1 MNPNYINTSL
11 PSVARTRP
19 DAAPSTETPLTGFTD
34 CHAGILGRLDAFKD
48 LPALIAA
55 ADRARA
61 VANDTVALFEHAVM
75 AHHGDEESELFPA
88 VLRWA
93 REGEEHDRVK
103 AMVQR
108 LTLEHRAIEKLWK
121 RHRSE
126 VEAAARGKP
135 SSLQKESA
143 DELVQAYRQHAVYE
157 EEAFLPL
164 ARNILHRDSA
174 HMAALGISLHMRHA
188 PIIPGYV

>member
-1 MNPNYINTSL
+1 MNHDYITSATANTS
-11 PSVARTRP
+11 TRP
-19 DAAPSTETPLTGFTD
+19 TDPPSIESPLTGFTD
-34 CHAGILGRLDAFKD
+34 CHAGILNRLDAFNN

-61 VANDTVALFEHAVM
+61 VANDTVALFEHAVV
-75 AHHGDEESELFPA
+75 AHHGDEERELFPA

-93 REGEEHDRVK
+93 TEGEEHARVN

-108 LTLEHRAIEKLWK
+108 LTLEHRSIEKLWK
-121 RHRSE
+121 RHRSD

-135 SSLQKESA
+135 SNLQKESA
-143 DELVQAYRQHAVYE
+143 EQLVQAYRQHAVFE
-157 EEAFLPL
+157 EEEFLPL
-164 ARNILHRDSA
+164 ARNILQRDSS
-174 HMAALGISLHMRHA
+174 HMAELGLSLHMRHA

>member
-1 MNPNYINTSL
+1 MNQDYINTS
-11 PSVARTRP
+11 VASYDSTRRN
-19 DAAPSTETPLTGFTD
+19 DWAGIETPLTGFTD
-34 CHAGILGRLDAFKD
+34 CHAGILGRLEAFKD

-55 ADRARA
+55 ADRARV

-93 REGEEHDRVK
+93 SEGEEHTRVK

-108 LTLEHRAIEKLWK
+108 LTSEHRTIERLWK
-121 RHRSE
+121 RHRSD

-135 SSLQKESA
+135 SNLQKDSA
-143 DELVQAYRQHAVYE
+143 DQLVQAYRQHAIFE
-157 EEAFLPL
+157 EEEFLPL
-164 ARNILHRDSA
+164 ARNILQRDSA
-174 HMAALGISLHMRHA
+174 HMAALGLSLHMRHA

>member
-1 MNPNYINTSL
+1 MNQDYISTSL
-11 PSVARTRP
+11 PSATSTRP
-19 DAAPSTETPLTGFTD
+19 DAQPSMETPLTGFTD
-34 CHAGILGRLDAFKD
+34 CHAGILSRLDAFKD
-48 LPALIAA
+48 LAALIAA

-108 LTLEHRAIEKLWK
+108 LTLEHRSIEKLWK

-157 EEAFLPL
+157 EEVFLPL
-164 ARNILHRDSA
+164 ARNILERDSA
-174 HMAALGISLHMRHA
+174 HMAALGLSLHMRHA
-188 PIIPGYV
+188 PIIPGYI

>member
-19 DAAPSTETPLTGFTD
+19 DAALSTETPLTGFTD
-34 CHAGILGRLDAFKD
+34 CHAGILSRLDAFKD

-93 REGEEHDRVK
+93 REGEEHDQVK

-108 LTLEHRAIEKLWK
+108 LTLEHRTIEKLWK

-164 ARNILHRDSA
+164 AQNILQRDSA

>member
-1 MNPNYINTSL
+1 MEQDYVTTGAP
-11 PSVARTRP
+11 ARTKARGWP
-19 DAAPSTETPLTGFTD
+19 SIEAPLAGFSQ
-34 CHAGILGRLDAFKD
+34 CHQGILGRLEAFSN

-61 VANDTVALFEHAVM
+61 VAANSVALFEHTVL
-75 AHHGDEESELFPA
+75 AHHGDEEAELFPA

-93 REGEEHDRVK
+93 SEGEEHARIK

-108 LTLEHRAIEKLWK
+108 LTTEHRTIEKLWK
-121 RHRSE
+121 QHRSE

-135 SSLQKESA
+135 STLKKETA
-143 DELVQAYRQHAVYE
+143 TRLVQAYREHALFE
-157 EEAFLPL
+157 EQVFLPL
-164 ARNILHRDSA
+164 ACKILQRDSN

-188 PIIPGYV
+188 PRIQGYV